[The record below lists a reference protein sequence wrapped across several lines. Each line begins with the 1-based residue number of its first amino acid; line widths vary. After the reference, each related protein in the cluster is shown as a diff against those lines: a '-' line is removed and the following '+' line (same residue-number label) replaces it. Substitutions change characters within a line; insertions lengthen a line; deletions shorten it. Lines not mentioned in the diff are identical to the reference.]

1 MPGNISWLLGAS
13 PTPSTERKSGT
24 CIFPACP
31 PPRPH
36 QLTATSEWKTRVV
49 QSDTCF
55 LTSLLF
61 NVQVKDQFL
70 LQLKLNILSNVG
82 VGGWCPVSPGP
93 CHGQQ
98 RCPGPGRLGPAPLP
112 LPVVGALTLRCR
124 PHPGVPA
131 ALASLL
137 EQTTNTGRVY
147 VLSQR
152 SSQSPGFTAWPAGPW
167 AQPGC
172 DYAEPRG
179 RLHRCPGKGSAGL
192 LDPRARCSQPP
203 QHPCHGPAPPSSVGR
218 AETASCSGSL
228 WVLQALSSTLGT
240 PLIKALH
247 PHAGQPAGTQS
258 STHSLELP
266 GPFLQGAGG
275 CLKPS

>member
-1 MPGNISWLLGAS
+1 MASVAPEASKPGLVPLHEGLC
-13 PTPSTERKSGT
+13 SGHS
-24 CIFPACP
+24 
-31 PPRPH
+31 RH
-36 QLTATSEWKTRVV
+36 L
-49 QSDTCF
+49 D
-55 LTSLLF
+55 
-61 NVQVKDQFL
+61 

-98 RCPGPGRLGPAPLP
+98 RCPGPGCLGPAPLP

-179 RLHRCPGKGSAGL
+179 RLHRCPGTPKL
-192 LDPRARCSQPP
+192 LLLSF
-203 QHPCHGPAPPSSVGR
+203 
-218 AETASCSGSL
+218 SL
-228 WVLQALSSTLGT
+228 IL
-240 PLIKALH
+240 
-247 PHAGQPAGTQS
+247 
-258 STHSLELP
+258 
-266 GPFLQGAGG
+266 
-275 CLKPS
+275 